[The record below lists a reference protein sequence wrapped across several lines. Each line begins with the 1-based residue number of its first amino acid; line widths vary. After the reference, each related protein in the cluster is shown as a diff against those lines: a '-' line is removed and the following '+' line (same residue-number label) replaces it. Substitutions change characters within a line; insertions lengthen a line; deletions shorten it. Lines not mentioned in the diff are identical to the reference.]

1 MPLTL
6 RDLDLPAMT
15 AALAGYGIEAAK
27 AARVFAAVQ
36 RDGVASVDGMDWL
49 SLTIRRALAAD
60 VVFPEL
66 EIVERRRAA
75 DGFVSTCLGCPR
87 AV

>member
-36 RDGVASVDGMDWL
+36 RMAWPASTEW
-49 SLTIRRALAAD
+49 I
-60 VVFPEL
+60 
-66 EIVERRRAA
+66 
-75 DGFVSTCLGCPR
+75 GFR
-87 AV
+87 